1 MLFRSPDCRRSA
13 SVVGRRKK
21 SSFGFD
27 LRPGWKGILANGGSG
42 LVLLMLLVQE
52 EAFGVGRL
60 VLEGR
65 YRLVVGVEAAA
76 NHVSIRMDGTR
87 HRAGQI

>member
-1 MLFRSPDCRRSA
+1 
-13 SVVGRRKK
+13 
-21 SSFGFD
+21 
-27 LRPGWKGILANGGSG
+27 
-42 LVLLMLLVQE
+42 MLLVQE

-87 HRAGQI
+87 HRACLLYTSDAADE